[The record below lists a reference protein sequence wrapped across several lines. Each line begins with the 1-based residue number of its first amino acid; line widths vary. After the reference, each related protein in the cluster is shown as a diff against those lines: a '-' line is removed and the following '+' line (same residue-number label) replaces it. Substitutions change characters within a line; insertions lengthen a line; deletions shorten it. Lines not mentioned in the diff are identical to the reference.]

1 MPDVTP
7 FIRVEYDPI
16 IGRYQL
22 GPAGHTW
29 MALKRN
35 VHRIIFPVC
44 IPRQMVVE
52 TVVHLQG
59 VVQWL
64 KVIKEVRCP
73 ICDVDDELFVI
84 ESNTSIVD
92 F

>member
-1 MPDVTP
+1 
-7 FIRVEYDPI
+7 
-16 IGRYQL
+16 
-22 GPAGHTW
+22 
-29 MALKRN
+29 MALKRY

-44 IPRQMVVE
+44 ILRQMVVE
-52 TVVHLQG
+52 AIVHLQG

-64 KVIKEVRCP
+64 KVINEVRCP